1 MNPSPILPKK
11 GRIGFHYY
19 PDSLHYSLREL
30 QSWLPVL
37 RSMDSSW
44 ITLVAPESRAI
55 PEPFIRSLV
64 DANIEPV
71 LHFDLPLDILTRRN
85 SLRILFESYKNWG
98 VKYVALFDRPNQRA
112 VWPGSAWAQ
121 PELVERFLDI
131 YLSLAE
137 TLLSLD
143 MIPVFPP
150 LEPGGDYW
158 DIAFLRAA
166 LRGIARRGK
175 YALIEKLVLGAY
187 AWPGNRPLTWGAGG
201 PERWPGARPYF
212 TPPGVQDQRGFF
224 IFDWY
229 MTISKAEIG
238 RQLPVILLKAGSR
251 PGDQQEAG
259 RAPIDAN
266 SHAIR
271 NMKIAR
277 AMSGDPEPSPPN
289 GTNDKG
295 LAQTT
300 SPDSDLLCET
310 VPAEVLCCNFWLLA
324 CEPDHPGASHAWVKS
339 DGSQLPIVDIM
350 RRWVARRHST
360 SKVLQESLA
369 RKNGNGNGN
378 GNGRREE
385 KPTALSPAEPR
396 GHPIDHYLL
405 LPVYDWGV
413 HDWHLE
419 IMRQFV
425 KQHQPTVG
433 FSIAEASL
441 AKRVT
446 ILGGVQAF
454 PEEILK
460 VLRESGCQVERVTAD
475 GTLIAT

>member
-11 GRIGFHYY
+11 GRLGFHYF

-30 QSWLPVL
+30 QNWLPIL
-37 RSMDSSW
+37 HSLGSSW

-55 PEPFIRSLV
+55 PEPFIRTLV
-64 DANIEPV
+64 DANIAPV
-71 LHFDLPLDILTRRN
+71 LQFDLPLDILTRRN
-85 SLRILFESYKNWG
+85 SLRILLESYRDWG
-98 VKYVALFDRPNQRA
+98 VRYVALFDRPNQRA
-112 VWPGSAWAQ
+112 VWPGAAWTQ

-137 TLLSLD
+137 SLLSLD

-166 LRGIARRGK
+166 LRGIVRRGK
-175 YALIEKLVLGAY
+175 YDLIEKLVLGAY
-187 AWPGNRPLTWGAGG
+187 AWPGNRPLNWGAGG

-212 TPPGVQDQRGFF
+212 TPPGVQDQRGFH

-251 PGDQQEAG
+251 LGDQADAD
-259 RAPIDAN
+259 RPPIDAH
-266 SHAIR
+266 SHAAR

-277 AMSGDPEPSPPN
+277 AMGGDFEAPGPAGKN
-289 GTNDKG
+289 GKSM
-295 LAQTT
+295 AQN
-300 SPDSDLLCET
+300 SDPKDDLLTEA
-310 VPAEVLCCNFWLLA
+310 VPPEVLCCNFWLLA
-324 CEPDHPGASHAWVKS
+324 CEPDHPAASQAWIKS
-339 DGSQLPIVDIM
+339 DGSQLPIVEVM
-350 RRWVARRHST
+350 RRWVARRQNT
-360 SKVLQESLA
+360 SQFMQKDIQ
-369 RKNGNGNGN
+369 RRNGNGNGN
-378 GNGRREE
+378 GQA
-385 KPTALSPAEPR
+385 KQQATAPALANEA
-396 GHPIDHYLL
+396 GHPIEHYLL

-413 HDWHLE
+413 HEWHLE

-425 KQHQPTVG
+425 KEHQPTVG

-446 ILGGVQAF
+446 IIGGVQAF

-460 VLRESGCQVERVTAD
+460 VLRDSGCQVERITAD

>member
-1 MNPSPILPKK
+1 MNSSPILPKK
-11 GRIGFHYY
+11 GRLGFHYF

-30 QSWLPVL
+30 KSWLPVL
-37 RSMDSSW
+37 RSLGSTW

-85 SLRILFESYKNWG
+85 SLRILLESYKNWG

-112 VWPGSAWAQ
+112 VWPGTAWAQ

-212 TPPGVQDQRGFF
+212 TPPGVQDQRGFY

-238 RQLPVILLKAGSR
+238 RRLPVMLLKAGSR
-251 PGDQQEAG
+251 PGDQQDSDC
-259 RAPIDAN
+259 APIDAA
-266 SHAIR
+266 SHAAR

-277 AMSGDPEPSPPN
+277 AMSGDFEASLPA
-289 GTNDKG
+289 GTNGKG
-295 LAQTT
+295 SGQTAN
-300 SPDSDLLCET
+300 PKSDLLSEA
-310 VPAEVLCCNFWLLA
+310 VPPEVLCCNFWLLA
-324 CEPDHPGASHAWVKS
+324 SDAHHPEASHAWIKS
-339 DGSQLPIVDIM
+339 DGSQLPVVEIM
-350 RRWVARRHST
+350 RRWVARRQTT
-360 SKVLQESLA
+360 SRVLQRDAA
-369 RKNGNGNGN
+369 RRKGNGNGH
-378 GNGRREE
+378 GKE
-385 KPTALSPAEPR
+385 PAAVLALADEN

-425 KQHQPTVG
+425 KQYQPTVG
-433 FSIAEASL
+433 FSVAEASL

-446 ILGGVQAF
+446 IIGGVQAF